1 MTNMKEI
8 QFRLLR
14 ADEIECRP
22 AMVKDGKA
30 TMLLYI
36 DSRAVVRLLNET
48 VGQTNWCMEFE
59 DVNGQLVGKMGI
71 WDEDKGMFVYKS
83 DTGSESNIEAQK
95 GLFSDCYKRC
105 LSRWGVD
112 ELYTAPRIVVEDDKY
127 GNTGCKVSR
136 IEYNEN
142 REIVALEIVN
152 RFNKPVFGWKD
163 DRYVNTPSPT
173 ISPDNTPTQKAS
185 PNLAALIKFCSEL
198 KLTLD
203 EEGVNELKEFYRYWG
218 VQNRDKLDNWQGP
231 FKPEKLWQNRPKN
244 N

>member
-1 MTNMKEI
+1 MKEI
-8 QFRLLR
+8 KFRTLK
-14 ADEIECRP
+14 AEEIECRP
-22 AMVKDGKA
+22 AMVKDNKA

-71 WDEDKGMFVYKS
+71 WDEDKGVFVYKS

-112 ELYTAPRIVVEDDKY
+112 ELYSAPRIVVEDDKY
-127 GNTGCKVSR
+127 GNTGYKVSK

-152 RFNKPVFGWKD
+152 RFGNIVFNWSYNNGL
-163 DRYVNTPSPT
+163 RTVNTEEKVKEEST
-173 ISPDNTPTQKAS
+173 VSTTKDV
-185 PNLAALIKFCSEL
+185 LIKFCQDT
-198 KLTLD
+198 KPTLD
-203 EEGVNELKEFYRYWG
+203 ENGQGQLVKFYRFYLP
-218 VQNRDKLDNWQGP
+218 KSENWKGK
-231 FKPEKLWQNRPKN
+231 FNAPELWSRWISRAV
-244 N
+244 

>member
-1 MTNMKEI
+1 MKEI
-8 QFRLLR
+8 KFRLLR

-112 ELYTAPRIVVEDDKY
+112 ELYTAPRIVIEDDKY
-127 GNTGCKVSR
+127 GNTGYKVSR

-152 RFNKPVFGWKD
+152 RFNKPVFDWKD
-163 DRYVNTPSPT
+163 DRYVNTPKQT
-173 ISPDNTPTQKAS
+173 ISPEKPAQKAS
-185 PNLAALIKFCSEL
+185 PNLEALIKFCSEL

-203 EEGVNELKEFYRYWG
+203 QDGLKELKNFYQYWG
-218 VQNRDKLDNWQGP
+218 VQNREKLDNWQGP

-244 N
+244 S

>member
-1 MTNMKEI
+1 MEEI
-8 QFRLLR
+8 KFRTLR
-14 ADEIECRP
+14 SDEIECRP

-71 WDEDKGMFVYKS
+71 WDEEKNMFVYKS
-83 DTGSESNIEAQK
+83 DTGSESNIEKTK

-127 GNTGCKVSR
+127 GNTGYKVSR

-142 REIVALEIVN
+142 REIIALDIVN
-152 RFNKPVFGWKD
+152 RFGKTMFSWKD
-163 DRYVNTPSPT
+163 DAYVNKPMP
-173 ISPDNTPTQKAS
+173 TPTQKDNG
-185 PNLAALIKFCSEL
+185 NLAALIKFCSEL
-198 KLTLD
+198 KPMLD
-203 EEGVNELKEFYRYWG
+203 EEGFQELKEFYTYWG
-218 VQNRDKLDNWQGP
+218 VTNRDKLDNWEGV
-231 FKPEKLWQNRPKN
+231 FKPNLLWEHRPKKN
-244 N
+244 NNQN